1 MSNNIR
7 SSKDRDREERQT
19 YVSNIDNYE
28 LEKMDEMELFAV
40 IDSAFIARI
49 NLNLEIND
57 FPKMK

>member
-7 SSKDRDREERQT
+7 SSKDRGVERQT